1 MTAFLS
7 FLKYTNIILTVT
19 FIGTYLILNYRLSS
33 SFVGVFASQ
42 KEQDDA
48 VRRVLKY
55 RKILNTI
62 FRVLVGILLI
72 SIQFPYLYKLFA
84 KNSKMNLQNYGN
96 QISPIISAA
105 GFIII
110 FTVSKGDI
118 LNVVTFFKSLFHLQ
132 KM

>member
-1 MTAFLS
+1 MTTFLS

-33 SFVGVFASQ
+33 SFVRVFASQ

-96 QISPIISAA
+96 QISPIISAGGA
-105 GFIII
+105 IVLFS
-110 FTVSKGDI
+110 VSKEDI
-118 LNVVTFFKSLFHLQ
+118 LNVVTFFKTLFPFLII
-132 KM
+132 